1 MLGKLMKYDFR
12 CMIRKFG
19 PLWLGLIALA
29 AVNGFTVGH
38 VLDNGNM
45 EGFMKF
51 LFGVVPIILL
61 FALWIATGVLMIMF
75 VCERFYKGLLGD
87 EGYLMF
93 TLPATTKQHIGSKLI
108 VALVMEII
116 TALVALAGMLT
127 FVMVYDGAGFI
138 QGLRDLGDLISRHIA
153 EIPKGTAGMLIQ
165 LFLLSVLSAVCTNL
179 QIYLAI
185 SLGHLA
191 KKNRVAMS
199 VIAFV
204 GINVAISLL
213 LSAITPLFGRI
224 NVNVTIE
231 TFDEL
236 AKMIG
241 HYGSIALWTAIGWTA
256 VKSAAFFFGSD
267 LILSKKLNLE

>member
-1 MLGKLMKYDFR
+1 
-12 CMIRKFG
+12 
-19 PLWLGLIALA
+19 
-29 AVNGFTVGH
+29 
-38 VLDNGNM
+38 
-45 EGFMKF
+45 
-51 LFGVVPIILL
+51 
-61 FALWIATGVLMIMF
+61 
-75 VCERFYKGLLGD
+75 
-87 EGYLMF
+87 
-93 TLPATTKQHIGSKLI
+93 
-108 VALVMEII
+108 
-116 TALVALAGMLT
+116 MLT

>member
-93 TLPATTKQHIGSKLI
+93 TLPATPAQHIGSKAI

-153 EIPKGTAGMLIQ
+153 DIPKGTVGMLIQ

-213 LSAITPLFGRI
+213 LSAISPSRQVSSYLR
-224 NVNVTIE
+224 E
-231 TFDEL
+231 CP
-236 AKMIG
+236 AR
-241 HYGSIALWTAIGWTA
+241 
-256 VKSAAFFFGSD
+256 
-267 LILSKKLNLE
+267 

>member
-29 AVNGFTVGH
+29 AVNGFTVRH

-45 EGFMKF
+45 QGFMQF
-51 LFGVVPIILL
+51 LFGVVPVILL
-61 FALWIATGVLMIMF
+61 FALWVATCVLMIVF

-108 VALVMEII
+108 VAFVMELI
-116 TALVALAGMLT
+116 TGLAALAAMLT
-127 FVMVYDGAGFI
+127 FVMVYDGAGFF
-138 QGLRDLGDLISRHIA
+138 QGLRELGEMLAQHGGLPNGA
-153 EIPKGTAGMLIQ
+153 AGLLWQ
-165 LFLLSVLSAVCTNL
+165 FFLLILCSTVCTDL

-185 SLGHLA
+185 ALGHLA

-213 LSAITPLFGRI
+213 MSVVTPLFGHI
-224 NVNVTIE
+224 DVNVTIDSFNE
-231 TFDEL
+231 AME
-236 AKMIG
+236 MIS
-241 HYGSIALWTAIGWTA
+241 HYGSIAMWIMIGWQL

-267 LILSKKLNLE
+267 LILEKRLNLE

>member
-12 CMIRKFG
+12 CMLRKFG

-45 EGFMKF
+45 QGFMKF

-61 FALWIATGVLMIMF
+61 FALWVATCVLMIMF

-108 VALVMEII
+108 VAFVMELI
-116 TALVALAGMLT
+116 TGLAALAGMLT

-138 QGLRDLGDLISRHIA
+138 QGLRELADVLARHAA
-153 EIPKGTAGMLIQ
+153 EIPKGTVGLIIE
-165 LFLLSVLSAVCTNL
+165 LFLLMIASTVCTDL

-204 GINVAISLL
+204 GINVALSLL
-213 LSAITPLFGRI
+213 LSAISPLFGHI
-224 NVNVTIE
+224 DLNVTAD
-231 TFDEL
+231 TFDDAL
-236 AKMIG
+236 KMIS

>member
-29 AVNGFTVGH
+29 AVNGFTVSH

-61 FALWIATGVLMIMF
+61 FALWVATCVLMIMF

-93 TLPATTKQHIGSKLI
+93 TLPATTAQHIGSKLI
-108 VALVMEII
+108 VAFVMELI
-116 TALVALAGMLT
+116 TGMAALTGMLA
-127 FVMVYDGAGFI
+127 FVMVYDGAGFF
-138 QGLRDLGDLISRHIA
+138 QALRELADVIARHSA
-153 EIPKGTAGMLIQ
+153 EIPKGTVGLIIQ
-165 LFLLSVLSAVCTNL
+165 FFLLMVTSTVCTDL

-191 KKNRVAMS
+191 KKNRVAMA

-213 LSAITPLFGRI
+213 LSAVSPLFGHI
-224 NVNVTIE
+224 NVNVNLE
-231 TFDEL
+231 TFDE
-236 AKMIG
+236 AVSVITRYGSMAMWTMIG
-241 HYGSIALWTAIGWTA
+241 WQLL
-256 VKSAAFFFGSD
+256 KSAAFFFGSD
-267 LILSKKLNLE
+267 LILTKKLNLE

>member
-38 VLDNGNM
+38 VLDNDNM
-45 EGFMKF
+45 EGFLSF
-51 LFGVVPIILL
+51 LFGVVPVILL
-61 FALWIATGVLMIMF
+61 FALWVATCVMMIMF

-93 TLPATTKQHIGSKLI
+93 TLPATPAEHIGSKLLA
-108 VALVMEII
+108 ALVMEII
-116 TALVALAGMLT
+116 TGLAALAAMLT

-138 QGLRDLGDLISRHIA
+138 QGLRELGQLLA
-153 EIPKGTAGMLIQ
+153 NWGGLPKGTTGLIFQFFLMMLT
-165 LFLLSVLSAVCTNL
+165 ATVCTDL

-204 GINVAISLL
+204 GINVAVSLL
-213 LSAITPLFGRI
+213 LSAFAPALRHLSIDMEFDSFAE
-224 NVNVTIE
+224 VTE
-231 TFDEL
+231 TV
-236 AKMIG
+236 IR
-241 HYGSIALWTAIGWTA
+241 YGSKVMWGAIAWQLI
-256 VKSAAFFFGSD
+256 KSAGFFFGSD
-267 LILSKKLNLE
+267 FILSRRLNLE

>member
-116 TALVALAGMLT
+116 TALVRHA
-127 FVMVYDGAGFI
+127 D
-138 QGLRDLGDLISRHIA
+138 LRDGL
-153 EIPKGTAGMLIQ
+153 
-165 LFLLSVLSAVCTNL
+165 
-179 QIYLAI
+179 
-185 SLGHLA
+185 
-191 KKNRVAMS
+191 
-199 VIAFV
+199 
-204 GINVAISLL
+204 
-213 LSAITPLFGRI
+213 
-224 NVNVTIE
+224 
-231 TFDEL
+231 
-236 AKMIG
+236 
-241 HYGSIALWTAIGWTA
+241 
-256 VKSAAFFFGSD
+256 
-267 LILSKKLNLE
+267 